1 MKGILKS
8 VRTTY
13 VYIWVTKNTYDVL
26 LIMAMTATQTAEIR
40 TEFKAF
46 RTLMEFF
53 FIERS

>member
-1 MKGILKS
+1 
-8 VRTTY
+8 V
-13 VYIWVTKNTYDVL
+13 
-26 LIMAMTATQTAEIR
+26 IMAMTATQTAEIR